1 MRTLYSGTGL
11 RPVRLLKP
19 PSNLH
24 CLGGA
29 RFSLPIR
36 AQLGP
41 LSSAVS
47 AHPTSEPVNLALP
60 YLVLACLR
68 VFLRPSASP
77 RQNHSLNAL
86 KFLALALAATL
97 AFAQQPQQRDLKVE
111 RLDTVP
117 AAKPLQIPVSYA
129 VIVGISR
136 YRNLADKDQLQFA
149 ERDAQSI
156 FTALI
161 SPEGGNFRVENV
173 HLLTG
178 DKATLANVRREIGT
192 WLPSVAKP
200 DDRVLIYF
208 AGHGFMF
215 QGKGYLAP
223 FDFQRDRI
231 AETGYPMDELGSVIG
246 GKIKAKSKILLTD
259 ACHSGAITPEGST
272 PEATENINRTLGDL
286 SKSLFSLTA
295 SRAREQSFE
304 VADLKG
310 GHGVFTY
317 YVVEGMEGAAD
328 TSGDGVVTADELA
341 EYVHTQVREYTSN
354 RQNPTSDKA
363 NYDPEMLLAY
373 VPSKARPATAPAPKF
388 GTLIFESNMDGVE
401 VFVDGKTIGVLQ
413 KGKPVSA
420 PGLAPGEHTVQGV
433 KMGYEPDGPRQ
444 EMVYPGQESPV
455 KIRILIP
462 RRRNKAA
469 ADLLQEGMEFYH
481 KGNELDYKRAVASF
495 ERALAADPTYSQ
507 AAFYLGRTY
516 SALFDYENAGRFYKQ
531 AIQLDPDYLE
541 AHANYGGI
549 LLDTGDVDEAVR
561 QLNTVLQ
568 REPANPVALTLIAQA
583 YRFKS
588 LYPQSIEA
596 ARKAIGINPKT
607 AEPHLWLAD
616 SLRLSGKFAEARPVY
631 DEYLKLSDFDSKLAG
646 KLNYYVL
653 GSLVGMGRKK
663 RVAERDIWN
672 DYHNMA
678 WYGICECERKAAN
691 LDAAIAD
698 CQKALT
704 YDAKDPFAHYTLGLA
719 FMTKA
724 VNTGSVAEL
733 DPALHHFQQVLDLN
747 PDMDEAAIARKN
759 IANIQQFLKQPR

>member
-1 MRTLYSGTGL
+1 VIVMRI
-11 RPVRLLKP
+11 P
-19 PSNLH
+19 
-24 CLGGA
+24 
-29 RFSLPIR
+29 LPFFILC
-36 AQLGP
+36 A
-41 LSSAVS
+41 
-47 AHPTSEPVNLALP
+47 
-60 YLVLACLR
+60 
-68 VFLRPSASP
+68 
-77 RQNHSLNAL
+77 
-86 KFLALALAATL
+86 ALAI
-97 AFAQQPQQRDLKVE
+97 AQQPPPEQKRDLKIE
-111 RLDTVP
+111 KLDSVP
-117 AAKPLQIPVSYA
+117 APAVKPVTVPVSYA

-136 YRNLADKDQLQFA
+136 YRNLEDKEQLQFA

-161 SPEGGNFRVENV
+161 SPEGGNFHVENV
-173 HLLTG
+173 HMLTG
-178 DKATLANVRREIGT
+178 DKATLAAVRQEIGT
-192 WLPSVAKP
+192 WLPSVAKE

-208 AGHGFMF
+208 AGHGFMS

-223 FDFQRDRI
+223 FDFERDRI
-231 AETGYPMDELGSVIG
+231 ADTGYPMDELGTVIG

-259 ACHSGAITPEGST
+259 ACHSGAITPED
-272 PEATENINRTLGDL
+272 TENLNSRFGDL

-317 YVVEGMEGAAD
+317 YVVQGMEGAAD
-328 TSGDGVVTADELA
+328 SSGDGVVTADELA
-341 EYVHTQVREYTSN
+341 EYVHTQVREYTTN

-373 VPSKARPATAPAPKF
+373 IPSKAKPAAAPVPKF

-401 VFVDGKTIGVLQ
+401 VFVDGKTYGVLQ

-455 KIRILIP
+455 RIRILIP

-469 ADLLQEGMEFYH
+469 ADLLQDGMKHYH
-481 KGNELDYKRAVASF
+481 KGTEQDYKKAVDFF
-495 ERALAADPTYSQ
+495 ERALAADPKFSQ

-516 SALFDYENAGRFYKQ
+516 SALFDYENAGRSYKR

-568 REPANPVALTLIAQA
+568 REPANAIALTLIAQA

-588 LYPQSIEA
+588 LFPQSIEA
-596 ARKAIGINPKT
+596 ARKAIQVNPKT

-616 SLRLSGKFAEARPVY
+616 SLRFSGKYSEARPVY
-631 DEYLKLSDFDSKLAG
+631 DEYLRLSDFDSKLAG

-678 WYGICECERKAAN
+678 WFGICECERKSGN

-704 YDAKDPFAHYTLGLA
+704 YDAKDPFAHYQLGLA
-719 FMTKA
+719 FMNKA
-724 VNTGSVAEL
+724 NKTNSLAEL
-733 DPALHHFQQVLDLN
+733 DPALKHFQQMLEIN
-747 PDMDEAAIARKN
+747 PDMAEAAFAKGN
-759 IANIQQFLKQPR
+759 IALIQKVLQQQH

>member
-1 MRTLYSGTGL
+1 
-11 RPVRLLKP
+11 
-19 PSNLH
+19 
-24 CLGGA
+24 
-29 RFSLPIR
+29 
-36 AQLGP
+36 
-41 LSSAVS
+41 
-47 AHPTSEPVNLALP
+47 VNLALP
-60 YLVLACLR
+60 HLVLAFLR
-68 VFLRPSASP
+68 VFLRVSASP
-77 RQNHSLNAL
+77 RQNHSLVVL
-86 KFLALALAATL
+86 LALSATL
-97 AFAQQPQQRDLKVE
+97 AFTQQPQQRDLKVE

-117 AAKPLQIPVSYA
+117 SAKPLQIPVSYA

-231 AETGYPMDELGSVIG
+231 AETGYPMDELGSTIG
-246 GKIKAKSKILLTD
+246 GKIHAKSKILLTD

-272 PEATENINRTLGDL
+272 PEATENLNHTLGDL

-317 YVVEGMEGAAD
+317 YVVEGLEGAAD

-373 VPSKARPATAPAPKF
+373 VPSKARPAAAPAPKF

-401 VFVDGKTIGVLQ
+401 VFVDGKTIGVLE

-420 PGLAPGEHTVQGV
+420 PGLTPGEHTVQGV

-455 KIRILIP
+455 RIRILIP

-469 ADLLQEGMEFYH
+469 ADLLQEGMKFYH
-481 KGNELDYKRAVASF
+481 KGDELDYKRAVALF

-568 REPANPVALTLIAQA
+568 REPANPVALTLIAEA

-588 LYPQSIEA
+588 LYPQSVEA
-596 ARKAIGINPKT
+596 ARQAIKINPKT

-678 WYGICECERKAAN
+678 WYGICECERKAAH

-733 DPALHHFQQVLDLN
+733 DPALQHFQQMLDLN
-747 PDMDEAAIARKN
+747 PDMDEAAMARKN

>member
-1 MRTLYSGTGL
+1 MRI
-11 RPVRLLKP
+11 PLL
-19 PSNLH
+19 LFIF
-24 CLGGA
+24 CA
-29 RFSLPIR
+29 
-36 AQLGP
+36 
-41 LSSAVS
+41 
-47 AHPTSEPVNLALP
+47 
-60 YLVLACLR
+60 
-68 VFLRPSASP
+68 
-77 RQNHSLNAL
+77 
-86 KFLALALAATL
+86 ALALA
-97 AFAQQPQQRDLKVE
+97 QQPPTERKRDLKIE
-111 RLDTVP
+111 KLDNAPAP
-117 AAKPLQIPVSYA
+117 AAKPVTVPVSYA

-136 YRNLADKDQLQFA
+136 YRNLEDKEQLQFA

-161 SPEGGNFRVENV
+161 SPEGGNFHVENV
-173 HLLTG
+173 HMLTG
-178 DKATLANVRREIGT
+178 DKATLAAVRREIGT
-192 WLPSVAKP
+192 WLPSVAKE

-208 AGHGFMF
+208 AGHGFMSG
-215 QGKGYLAP
+215 GKGYLAP
-223 FDFQRDRI
+223 FDFVRDRI
-231 AETGYPMDELGSVIG
+231 ADTGYPMDELGSVIG

-259 ACHSGAITPEGST
+259 ACHSGAITPED
-272 PEATENINRTLGDL
+272 TENLNSRFGDL

-304 VADLKG
+304 IADLKG

-317 YVVEGMEGAAD
+317 YVVQGMEGAAD

-341 EYVHTQVREYTSN
+341 EYVHTQVREYTTN

-373 VPSKARPATAPAPKF
+373 IPSKAKPAAAPEPKF

-401 VFVDGKTIGVLQ
+401 VFVDGKTSGVLQ
-413 KGKPVSA
+413 KAKPFSV

-455 KIRILIP
+455 RIRILIP

-469 ADLLQEGMEFYH
+469 ADLLQDGMKYYH
-481 KGNELDYKRAVASF
+481 KGTEQDYKKAVDYF
-495 ERALAADPTYSQ
+495 ERALAADPKFSQ

-516 SALFDYENAGRFYKQ
+516 SALFDYENAGRSYKR

-561 QLNTVLQ
+561 QLNVVLQ
-568 REPANPVALTLIAQA
+568 REPAHPVALTLIAQA

-588 LYPQSIEA
+588 LFPQSIDA
-596 ARKAIGINPKT
+596 ARKAIQVNPKT

-616 SLRLSGKFAEARPVY
+616 SLRFSGKFSEARPVY
-631 DEYLKLSDFDSKLAG
+631 EEYLKLSDFDSKLGG

-653 GSLVGMGRKK
+653 GSLFAMGRKK

-678 WYGICECERKAAN
+678 WFGICECERKSGN

-704 YDAKDPFAHYTLGLA
+704 YDAQDPFAHYQLGLA
-719 FMTKA
+719 FMNKANKTK
-724 VNTGSVAEL
+724 SVAEL
-733 DPALHHFQQVLDLN
+733 DPALKHFQQMLDLN
-747 PDMDEAAIARKN
+747 PDMAEAAFARGN
-759 IANIQQFLKQPR
+759 IALIQKVLQQQH

>member
-1 MRTLYSGTGL
+1 M
-11 RPVRLLKP
+11 
-19 PSNLH
+19 
-24 CLGGA
+24 
-29 RFSLPIR
+29 
-36 AQLGP
+36 
-41 LSSAVS
+41 
-47 AHPTSEPVNLALP
+47 
-60 YLVLACLR
+60 
-68 VFLRPSASP
+68 
-77 RQNHSLNAL
+77 
-86 KFLALALAATL
+86 
-97 AFAQQPQQRDLKVE
+97 
-111 RLDTVP
+111 
-117 AAKPLQIPVSYA
+117 
-129 VIVGISR
+129 
-136 YRNLADKDQLQFA
+136 
-149 ERDAQSI
+149 
-156 FTALI
+156 
-161 SPEGGNFRVENV
+161 
-173 HLLTG
+173 LTNE
-178 DKATLANVRREIGT
+178 KATLADLRREIDT
-192 WLPSVAKP
+192 WLPSVAKE

-208 AGHGFMF
+208 AGHGFMY

-223 FDFQRDRI
+223 FDMEPDPKRI
-231 AETGYPMDELGSVIG
+231 PATGYPMDELGGVIG
-246 GKIKAKSKILLTD
+246 GRIKARSKILLTD
-259 ACHSGAITPEGST
+259 ACHSGAITPGT
-272 PEATENINRTLGDL
+272 PEDTESLNNRLGDL

-295 SRAREQSFE
+295 SRARELSFE
-304 VADLKG
+304 SADLKG

-317 YVVEGMEGAAD
+317 YVVQGMEGAAD
-328 TSGDGVVTADELA
+328 SSGDGVVTADELA
-341 EYVHTQVREYTSN
+341 EYVHTQVREYTAN

-373 VPSKARPATAPAPKF
+373 IPSKAKPAAAPAARF
-388 GTLIFESNMDGVE
+388 GTLVFDSNMDGVE
-401 VFVDGKTIGVLQ
+401 VFVDGKTIGVLE

-420 PGLAPGEHTVQGV
+420 PGLPPGEHTVQGV

-455 KIRILIP
+455 RIRILIP

-469 ADLLQEGMEFYH
+469 VDLLQEGIKFYL
-481 KGNELDYKRAVASF
+481 KGDEQDYRKAVASF

-516 SALFDYENAGRFYKQ
+516 SALFDYVNAGHFYKQ

-549 LLDTGDVDEAVR
+549 LLDTGDIDEAVR

-568 REPANPVALTLIAQA
+568 REPANSVALTLIAQA
-583 YRFKS
+583 YRFKA
-588 LYPQSIEA
+588 LYPQSIDA
-596 ARKAIGINPKT
+596 SRKAIQINPKT

-631 DEYLKLSDFDSKLAG
+631 DEYLKLSDFDSKFAG

-724 VNTGSVAEL
+724 VKTGSVAEL
-733 DPALHHFQQVLDLN
+733 DPALKHFQQMLEIN

-759 IANIQQFLKQPR
+759 IANIQQYLKQPH